1 MKKKRIL
8 VVYIP
13 LIAILVVIIA
23 GFPTQ
28 NKVYKKVF
36 LLMGKRHRHRF

>member
-23 GFPTQ
+23 GSVSYTHLP
-28 NKVYKKVF
+28 KVSVKW
-36 LLMGKRHRHRF
+36 KRMWDFEDN